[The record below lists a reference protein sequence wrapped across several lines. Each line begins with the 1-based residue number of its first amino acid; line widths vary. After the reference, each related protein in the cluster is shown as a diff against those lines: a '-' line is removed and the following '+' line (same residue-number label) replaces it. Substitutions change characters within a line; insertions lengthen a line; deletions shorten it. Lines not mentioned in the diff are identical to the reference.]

1 MSYIVN
7 IRNAEETDKELD
19 ILLIPNEIYDL
30 TINRETFKIQEYF
43 INHPKLLLSF
53 VGFNSKLKH
62 ADYLLS
68 QRKCGCFYTMP
79 WKTKYAADNNLSKTI
94 LLFNQQ
100 TKLYNYMIRYWYPN
114 KDISNLRYL
123 SSISLDIINLF
134 KRFNY
139 NLSNNLDSLELLNK
153 KYIQNKFNNIR
164 EVIVYFNNIKKT

>member
-1 MSYIVN
+1 MNYIVN
-7 IRNAEETDKELD
+7 VRNAEETDKELD
-19 ILLIPNEIYDL
+19 TLLIPNEIYDL
-30 TINRETFKIQEYF
+30 TINRETLKIQEYF
-43 INHPKLLLSF
+43 INNPKLLLSF

-62 ADYLLS
+62 SDYLLS

-79 WKTKYAADNNLSKTI
+79 WKTKYAVDNNLSKTI

-100 TKLYNYMIRYWYPN
+100 TKLYSYMIKYWYPN
-114 KDISNLRYL
+114 KDTSNLRYL

-139 NLSNNLDSLELLNK
+139 NLSNNLDSSELLNK

-164 EVIVYFNNIKKT
+164 EIIVYFDNIKKI